1 MVKLKVSLITR
12 VYTVNVIAVSQKGIS
27 GSKHALMLPNSF
39 CLILQFFFIFTCP
52 AAAPIL
58 PVPST
63 IPVTVAK
70 ASLLPLR
77 ASCLP
82 RSADMA
88 ELIMLDGPPMKSPV
102 IASSTPFIT
111 WSLGDPERVDFK
123 RKINRVNFKPY
134 SVIVSL
140 TPWLMKCS
148 FFCFIIMKKKISDR
162 ELLLDDVHVLT
173 AVSHQGSDCQHQTDD
188 QHRRSLPH
196 KVRDQ
201 TLKCSS
207 WYKK

>member
-140 TPWLMKCS
+140 TP
-148 FFCFIIMKKKISDR
+148 
-162 ELLLDDVHVLT
+162 
-173 AVSHQGSDCQHQTDD
+173 
-188 QHRRSLPH
+188 
-196 KVRDQ
+196 
-201 TLKCSS
+201 
-207 WYKK
+207 